1 MPETGDKQKI
11 LHASRDLLKFTS
23 LRKDRSRFRMGL
35 DFLKQQWKQ
44 DNNEAMPLK
53 P

>member
-1 MPETGDKQKI
+1 
-11 LHASRDLLKFTS
+11 
-23 LRKDRSRFRMGL
+23 MGL

-53 P
+53 PWEKNIPKVEFYI